1 MAREGILSETRSIG
15 KKPEKNQHSRAGMDR
30 AVGEIPEEY
39 GVKEDKKR
47 EHSKMK
53 EGSAL

>member
-1 MAREGILSETRSIG
+1 
-15 KKPEKNQHSRAGMDR
+15 MDR
-30 AVGEIPEEY
+30 AVGERPEEH

-53 EGSAL
+53 EVSAL

>member
-1 MAREGILSETRSIG
+1 
-15 KKPEKNQHSRAGMDR
+15 MDT
-30 AVGEIPEEY
+30 AVGERPEEH

-53 EGSAL
+53 EVSAL